1 MFVKAAAYP
10 VRDRNSTIYT
20 TRTDPLRK
28 LRKKLDK
35 AAEKNTLSGILA
47 KNKMT
52 KRLTLLFR

>member
-1 MFVKAAAYP
+1 MFARVAGYP
-10 VRDRNSTIYT
+10 VQVRNSTIYT
-20 TRTDPLRK
+20 TRTDQLMK

-52 KRLTLLFR
+52 KKG

>member
-1 MFVKAAAYP
+1 MSARVAAYP

-35 AAEKNTLSGILA
+35 AAGKNTLSGILA

-52 KRLTLLFR
+52 KKG